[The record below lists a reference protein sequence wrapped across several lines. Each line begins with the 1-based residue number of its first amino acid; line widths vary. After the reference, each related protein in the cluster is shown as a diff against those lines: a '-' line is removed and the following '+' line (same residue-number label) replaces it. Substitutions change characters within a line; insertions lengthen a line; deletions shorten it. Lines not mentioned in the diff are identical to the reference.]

1 MILSE
6 QEHAKILI
14 EARRKGHN
22 WKNPGQRLKNS
33 VLRSLLV
40 AGLTLT
46 AYASMKQWFAF
57 YVFLAFFVGVLLSQI
72 AFLISSFNAFPFLS
86 KVLNWE
92 KVERAAAGEA
102 ID

>member
-1 MILSE
+1 
-6 QEHAKILI
+6 
-14 EARRKGHN
+14 
-22 WKNPGQRLKNS
+22 
-33 VLRSLLV
+33 
-40 AGLTLT
+40 
-46 AYASMKQWFAF
+46 
-57 YVFLAFFVGVLLSQI
+57 LLSQI